1 MPFESN
7 QNFQLSSMISIEEF
21 FYRKDE
27 IVTPHS
33 NLWGDFNLSLNGTL
47 ELKVADQTYLSP
59 PSYGLWIPPQT
70 EHCCTAVDDQLTH
83 YICIRI
89 HPDLCRSLAQET
101 KTLNIRPFLRQ
112 TIEEILDQQKQGIPS
127 HTYYAHLLQLL
138 LDQIQNSSCYEH
150 YLPQSNHPI
159 LKPILQDL
167 SDPMYFAKS
176 LHEILNTFQI
186 TERHALR
193 LCQEQLK
200 LPLSEWRNRAK
211 VIYAISLLQRG
222 YSVKKIGLELGYQ
235 HSSSFIEFFK
245 RYTGQTPAQVRN
257 T

>member
-1 MPFESN
+1 MSFKFN
-7 QNFQLSSMISIEEF
+7 QNLRFDTMISVEEF
-21 FYRKDE
+21 FYRKDDV
-27 IVTPHS
+27 VTPHS

-70 EHCCTAVDDQLTH
+70 EHCCTALDDQLTH

-89 HPDLCRSLAQET
+89 HPDLCQSLAQAT
-101 KTLNIRPFLRQ
+101 KTLNIRPFFRQ
-112 TIEEILDQQKQGIPS
+112 TIEEILDQQKQNIPS
-127 HTYYAHLLQLL
+127 NTYYEHLLQLL

-150 YLPQSNHPI
+150 YLPQSEHPI

-167 SDPMYFAKS
+167 SNPIFFSKS
-176 LHEILNTFQI
+176 LHEVLNTFQI

-211 VIYAISLLQRG
+211 IIYAISLLQRG

-257 T
+257 I

>member
-1 MPFESN
+1 MQFESN
-7 QNFQLSSMISIEEF
+7 QNFQLNSMISIEEF

-89 HPDLCRSLAQET
+89 HPDLCEALAQET

-127 HTYYAHLLQLL
+127 NRYYEHLLQLL

-167 SDPMYFAKS
+167 SNPTYFAKS

>member
-1 MPFESN
+1 MQFESN
-7 QNFQLSSMISIEEF
+7 QNFQLNSMISIEEF

-89 HPDLCRSLAQET
+89 HPDLCEALAQET

-127 HTYYAHLLQLL
+127 HSYYEHLLQLL

-167 SDPMYFAKS
+167 SNPTYFAKS
-176 LHEILNTFQI
+176 LHEILNAFQI

-257 T
+257 I

>member
-1 MPFESN
+1 MHFELN
-7 QNFQLSSMISIEEF
+7 QNTQLHSMISVEEF
-21 FYRKDE
+21 FYRKDDV
-27 IVTPHS
+27 VTPHS
-33 NLWGDFNLSLNGTL
+33 NLWGDFNVSLNGTL
-47 ELKVADQTYLSP
+47 ELKVADQIYLSP

-70 EHCCTAVDDQLTH
+70 EHCCTALDDQLTH

-89 HPDLCRSLAQET
+89 HPDLCQPFAQTT

-112 TIEEILDQQKQGIPS
+112 TIEEILDQKKQNIPS
-127 HTYYAHLLQLL
+127 NTYYEHLLQLL

-150 YLPQSNHPI
+150 YLPQSDHPI
-159 LKPILQDL
+159 LKPILQGL
-167 SDPMYFAKS
+167 SDPIYFAKS
-176 LHEILNTFQI
+176 LSEILNTFQI

-211 VIYAISLLQRG
+211 VIYATSLLQRDF
-222 YSVKKIGLELGYQ
+222 SVKKIGLELGYQ

-245 RYTGQTPAQVRN
+245 RYTGQTPTQIRN